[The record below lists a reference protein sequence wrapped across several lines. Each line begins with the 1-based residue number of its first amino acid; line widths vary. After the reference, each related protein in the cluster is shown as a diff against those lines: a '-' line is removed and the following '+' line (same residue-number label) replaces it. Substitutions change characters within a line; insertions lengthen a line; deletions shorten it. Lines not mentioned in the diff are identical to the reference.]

1 MYSRFQPLV
10 LGKIRPIHEAME
22 PIIRSLNNSDNLSTN
37 LGEIAKPT
45 LASLEFLFTKSH
57 WKCNW
62 EILLHVP
69 RNKGICQ
76 NHLCTH
82 LCGNGLQRQI
92 PS

>member
-1 MYSRFQPLV
+1 MYSRLRPLV

-22 PIIRSLNNSDNLSTN
+22 PIIQSHYISHNVSAS

-45 LASLEFLFTKSH
+45 LTSLESLLAKSH
-57 WKCNW
+57 RKCNW
-62 EILLHVP
+62 EILLQVP
-69 RNKGICQ
+69 RNRGICQ

-82 LCGNGLQRQI
+82 LCGNGFQRRI

>member
-10 LGKIRPIHEAME
+10 LGNLKPIHEAME
-22 PIIRSLNNSDNLSTN
+22 PVIRSLNNSHNLNTI

-45 LASLEFLFTKSH
+45 LASLEFLLAKSH

-62 EILLHVP
+62 EILLQVP
-69 RNKGICQ
+69 RNRGICQ
-76 NHLCTH
+76 NRICMHLCV
-82 LCGNGLQRQI
+82 NGLQHQI